1 MGTFVVG
8 AILVIVVCLIVR
20 SMIHDKKNG
29 KSLQCGGDCKNCGGH
44 CSYVEQDRR
53 YLRTQ
58 MQKEN
63 IIQKL
68 TERGCRIT
76 KQRLMLL
83 DIILEED
90 CSCCKEIY
98 YKASRLDDKIGT
110 ATVYRMV
117 NTLEE
122 IGAISRKNMYRIT
135 CDQDCEMENACT
147 IEFDDNT
154 IVELS
159 SSKWNQIIQSGL
171 LACGYLNGHHVR
183 SIMAKSYE

>member
-1 MGTFVVG
+1 M
-8 AILVIVVCLIVR
+8 
-20 SMIHDKKNG
+20 
-29 KSLQCGGDCKNCGGH
+29 
-44 CSYVEQDRR
+44 EQDRR

-68 TERGCRIT
+68 KERGCRIT

-98 YKASRLDDKIGT
+98 YKASRLDDRIGT

-147 IEFDDNT
+147 IEFDGRAPPR
-154 IVELS
+154 
-159 SSKWNQIIQSGL
+159 QR
-171 LACGYLNGHHVR
+171 AVR
-183 SIMAKSYE
+183 GSRPARLPEKALPDVRRAGV

>member
-1 MGTFVVG
+1 M
-8 AILVIVVCLIVR
+8 
-20 SMIHDKKNG
+20 
-29 KSLQCGGDCKNCGGH
+29 
-44 CSYVEQDRR
+44 EQDRR

-68 TERGCRIT
+68 KERGCRIT

-98 YKASRLDDKIGT
+98 YKASRLDDRIGT

-122 IGAISRKNMYRIT
+122 IGAISRKMNPIT
-135 CDQDCEMENACT
+135 QRNATTVPNPKCPVV
-147 IEFDDNT
+147 ISVP
-154 IVELS
+154 I
-159 SSKWNQIIQSGL
+159 W
-171 LACGYLNGHHVR
+171 
-183 SIMAKSYE
+183 